1 MAAILNRDLVEH
13 AFESI
18 RPAVSL
24 LLRDAMPDRAG
35 VAVVV
40 AATEAID
47 PTFRST
53 GEAFRRAC
61 YLVSAI
67 GDIAASPYPNI
78 EIALSK
84 AELSARTGR
93 PTASLP
99 PHYLRPGDT
108 VFWGSAVL
116 DGIVVACAGLE
127 PRHDEMIAYWV
138 AAAVQAE
145 CRHALETQLSAK
157 PTDNFLDR

>member
-1 MAAILNRDLVEH
+1 MAAILNRDLVER
-13 AFESI
+13 AF
-18 RPAVSL
+18 RTVQAPVGML
-24 LLRDAMPDRAG
+24 LSQAMPDRAG

-40 AATEAID
+40 AATEAVD
-47 PTFRST
+47 PAFRCT
-53 GEAFRRAC
+53 GETFRRAC
-61 YLVSAI
+61 YLVGTV
-67 GDIAASPYPNI
+67 GDIAASPYPNV

-93 PTASLP
+93 PTAGLP
-99 PHYLRPGDT
+99 PHYLRSGDT

-127 PRHDEMIAYWV
+127 PRHDEMVAYWI

-145 CRHALETQLSAK
+145 CRRAFEALMSTG
-157 PTDNFLDR
+157 DDRNFLD